1 VAFSTAGSDVFR
13 EDSMKTRYTVV
24 LSMLAGAALGATA
37 IQAIH
42 AQAKPPVYLV
52 TEIDVTN
59 PEAYGKEFAP
69 KAQATIKASGGR
81 LIALGGA
88 GGAGAKP
95 ITTLA
100 GTPPKRLAVQQ
111 WESLDQLKAW
121 YNSADYQAA
130 LKIGEKY
137 ATFRRFAIEGQ

>member
-1 VAFSTAGSDVFR
+1 
-13 EDSMKTRYTVV
+13 MKTRCTVA
-24 LSMLAGAALGATA
+24 LSMLAGVALGAAA
-37 IQAIH
+37 IQGLH

-88 GGAGAKP
+88 GGAGAKT

-100 GTPPKRLAVQQ
+100 GTPPKRLAIQQ
-111 WESLDQLKAW
+111 WDSLDQLKAW

-137 ATFRRFAIEGQ
+137 ATFRRFAVEGQ